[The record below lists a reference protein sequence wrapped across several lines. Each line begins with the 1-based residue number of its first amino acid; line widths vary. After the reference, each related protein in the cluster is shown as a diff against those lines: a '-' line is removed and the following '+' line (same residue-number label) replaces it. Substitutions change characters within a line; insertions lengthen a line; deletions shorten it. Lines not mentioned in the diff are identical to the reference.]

1 MTRRVRVLLDMNEE
15 DGQLLA
21 DEESD
26 TLTLEEIIRSRIE
39 TAARLTE
46 LAAPHHLL
54 DGGTALSGSM
64 TFDKA
69 IGKGRGRM
77 QLPDDFLRLVTF
89 KMSDWSR
96 AVTEAI
102 SEEDP
107 RYGLQSSRHAGIR
120 GTPERPIC
128 ALIQEPSGLTLEFWS
143 CTGGS
148 TVTLQRGRYLK
159 RPKIEGDRI
168 EICEKLYDAII
179 AKAAALTAATLGDT
193 ARAELLEREQE
204 ALMR

>member
-1 MTRRVRVLLDMNEE
+1 MSRRVRLLLDMNEE
-15 DGQLLA
+15 DSQLLE
-21 DEESD
+21 DEDSE
-26 TLTLEEIIRSRIE
+26 TLTLDEIIRSRLE
-39 TAARLTE
+39 TAARIVE
-46 LAAPHHLL
+46 LNADHHLL

-77 QLPDDFLRLVTF
+77 ALPDDFLRLVTF
-89 KMSDWSR
+89 KMSDWRR

-102 SEEDP
+102 PEEDP
-107 RYGLQSSRHAGIR
+107 RYDLQSSRHAGIR
-120 GTPERPIC
+120 GTPERPVC

-159 RPKIEGDRI
+159 KPKIAGDNI
-168 EICEKLYDAII
+168 DICEKLYDAIV
-179 AKAAALTAATLGDT
+179 AKAASLTAATLGET
-193 ARAELLEREQE
+193 ARAELLEREAAE
-204 ALMR
+204 LMK

>member
-1 MTRRVRVLLDMNEE
+1 MTRRVRALLDLNREDAQLLEEE
-15 DGQLLA
+15 D
-21 DEESD
+21 SD
-26 TLTLEEIIRSRIE
+26 TLTLDEIIRERIA
-39 TAARLTE
+39 TAARTVE
-46 LAAPHHLL
+46 LSAPGHLL
-54 DGGTALSGSM
+54 DGGKALSGSM
-64 TFDKA
+64 TFDKE

-77 QLPDDFLRLVTF
+77 TLPDDFLRLVTF

-120 GTPERPIC
+120 GTPERPVC

-148 TVTLQRGRYLK
+148 GVTLQRGRYIAQP
-159 RPKIEGDRI
+159 RITGDSI
-168 EICEKLYDAII
+168 NICAKLEDAII
-179 AKAAALTAATLGDT
+179 AKAASLTAATLGDNE
-193 ARAELLEREQE
+193 RAAQLEREAAE
-204 ALMR
+204 LMK